1 MYRLSMK
8 RSLTLL
14 TDLISV
20 NFVISLL
27 WILALAARCMRAA
40 SSAHSPC
47 QTRQN
52 EAARNLLRCL
62 QHQQQ
67 LQVYSPL
74 MLTIGEPDSVAEAT
88 GMFGQPAPLCL
99 QPLQPPYTWAAAAH
113 YDTPT
118 KSRTRRAVLLLVDSL
133 PFVSH
138 DVLAFQNCKLQSS
151 SLSTHNC
158 CSLQFTCVS
167 RC

>member
-1 MYRLSMK
+1 
-8 RSLTLL
+8 
-14 TDLISV
+14 
-20 NFVISLL
+20 
-27 WILALAARCMRAA
+27 
-40 SSAHSPC
+40 
-47 QTRQN
+47 
-52 EAARNLLRCL
+52 
-62 QHQQQ
+62 
-67 LQVYSPL
+67 

-138 DVLAFQNCKLQSS
+138 DVLAFQNCKLQSPLSARTTAAAFS
-151 SLSTHNC
+151 SPACRDADASGVGPKI
-158 CSLQFTCVS
+158 S
-167 RC
+167 